1 MKKIIFTITIIFFSF
16 NIVNACEIC
25 GCGLNN
31 YYIGL
36 LPQFNKKFIGL
47 RYQFRNFK
55 TVLADDPSEFSRDHY
70 KTLELWAGWNIGR
83 KWQVLAIIPY
93 NFIHQVSDEGTTNN
107 QGIGDIALMVNYKL
121 FNRYSRTAN
130 NKIVTQQ
137 LWLGTGVK
145 LPTGKFHVDPADPEL
160 ISLANTQTGTA
171 STDFMLNAMY
181 NLRVNKI
188 GINTSA
194 SYKLNTSNSDKY
206 SFGNKFSASS
216 FVYYAMKKGKLGIAP
231 NIGLMYENSAA
242 NKLQKEKV
250 EQTGG
255 FLASSSAGVELTV
268 KKITVGANIQ
278 LPVSQHFASGQTET
292 KLKGMMHVT
301 FSF

>member
-1 MKKIIFTITIIFFSF
+1 MKKNILTITIICFSL

-25 GCGLNN
+25 GCGLGN

-47 RYQFRNFK
+47 RYQFRNFN
-55 TVLADDPSEFSRDHY
+55 TVLADDPTEFSRDYY
-70 KTLELWAGWNIGR
+70 KTLELWAGWNIGKR
-83 KWQVLAIIPY
+83 WQLLAILPY

-121 FNRYSRTAN
+121 FNRYSKTAN

-137 LWLGTGVK
+137 FWLGAGVK
-145 LPTGKFHVDPADPEL
+145 LPTGKFHVDATDPEL

-181 NLRVNKI
+181 NLRINKI
-188 GINTSA
+188 GINTNA
-194 SYKLNTSNSDKY
+194 SYKLNTANSDKY
-206 SFGNKFSASS
+206 SFGNKFSAGS
-216 FVYYAMKKGKLGIAP
+216 FVYYGMKKGKVGIAP
-231 NIGLMYENSAA
+231 NIGIQYENSAS
-242 NKLQKEKV
+242 NSLQKKKV

-255 FLASSSAGVELTV
+255 YLVSSSAGVELSF
-268 KKITVGANIQ
+268 KKISVGANVQ
-278 LPVSQHFASGQTET
+278 LPVGQHFASGQTET